1 MSPQPDQDQRSARLR
16 AELLR
21 RRLEGGRA
29 GAGRRSIGHADRS
42 GPLRLSWGQEQM
54 WFLNRLEPDSPE
66 YLVPL
71 ALRLRGDLDTTA
83 LDRAWDGFL
92 ARHEILR
99 TRYALDGAEPVQI
112 VDPARPARLATEDL
126 TRLPRRERE
135 SAVHDRIAKACAEP
149 VDLAREW
156 PIRGRLLKC
165 SDDDHVLI
173 VVVHHIACDAWSAHL
188 FAQDISGLYS
198 ASVGITGADPAPL
211 RFQYAD
217 YAAWQ
222 REQQN
227 TPAAARH
234 LDYWRTQ
241 LADLTP
247 IDLPTDRRRPTVR
260 DATGGTVAHA
270 LTPEL
275 THAVRDVAKRHD
287 TTPFAVL
294 LAAFQA
300 LLARYTGREDVAV
313 GTLLSARNR
322 PEWQHLFGY
331 GINSVVL
338 RGRWDGD
345 PTFTEHLAA
354 TRRTVLDAFEHQD
367 LPFAR
372 LVTELEPER
381 DLSRTPLFQ
390 VLFTLREETVDD
402 YRLPGVTLQ
411 ALEPAAA
418 PARFDLSLTM
428 NEGRDGALTAR
439 LEFATALF
447 DRTTAERVLGHYV
460 RLLTAAVTHP
470 ATRLS
475 RLAVLGAEERAV
487 LVGGPERV
495 EPVTRRVHEVF
506 AAQVARTPDAVA
518 VVFEGQELS
527 YAELDVRANR
537 IAHLLRSK
545 GVGPEDLVGVCLER
559 GIELMPA
566 LLGVLKAGAA
576 YLPLDPAN
584 PGDRLAY
591 IVKDAKAPVVLT
603 TAGQAAV
610 LDGRYDGDVVELDT
624 AAALLAAQ
632 PGTDPGVAG
641 GPQNLIYTI
650 YTSGS
655 TGRPKG
661 VALTHENV
669 VRLLARGQEHYA
681 FAETDVWSLFHSY
694 AFDVSVWEMW
704 GALLHGG
711 RLVVVPFAVTRS
723 PEEFLDLLVEQGV
736 TVLNQTPSAFRAL
749 VGAARDGDPRID
761 RLAVRAVVFAG
772 EKLEVADLKP
782 WTDRLGLARTAL
794 VNMYGI
800 TETTVHTT
808 YRRLTDADLDPQAGN
823 PIGRPL
829 ADLTVHL
836 LDGNGELVPVGV
848 PGEIYVGG
856 PGVARGYLN
865 RPELTAERFVPD
877 PYGPAGARLYKS
889 GDLARR
895 LPDGQLE
902 FLGRADDQ
910 VKIRGFRI
918 ELGEIESVLGAH
930 PGLRD
935 AVVVV
940 REDVP
945 GDKRLVGYVVAAG
958 DAGVP
963 GLGELRAYLSAS
975 LPQYMV
981 PAAFVP
987 LAGLPLTTNGK
998 LDKRALPAPE
1008 GVALGS
1014 DRAYVAPRTEVEE
1027 LIAGIWRDALGVER
1041 VGVEDG
1047 FFDLGG
1053 DSIKAVA
1060 LVGALRAAGLD
1071 VAVRDI
1077 FDHRTIAGLAEL
1089 VATRGRAVVE
1099 AAVAPFELLGAGDRG
1114 RLPAGLADAYPMSQT
1129 QIGMVV
1135 DLLAHDRS
1143 AHYQNVASTRMRP
1156 EVPFDLEALRSA
1168 ASTVTARH
1176 DVLRTS
1182 FDLKSCS
1189 VPVQLVHRT
1198 AEMPVAVRDLRG
1210 LEAHEVTRSL
1220 DAFHAEEKARS
1231 FDLAAPPLFRLTAH
1245 LVADGGWWLSVT
1257 EFHGIVEG
1265 WSYHSLIK
1273 ELLSCYG
1280 QLLGPG
1286 EPEPYAAPAVRFADS
1301 IAGELRALASDEDRA
1316 YWRRT
1321 VEAYPKFTLPAGWGA
1336 PDQPVEHFWV
1346 SVPFGDLEDRLRA
1359 LAARADAS
1367 LKSVL
1372 VAAHGKVLSLLTGLP
1387 AFTGG
1392 VVVHTRPE
1400 TADADRVYGMHL
1412 NTVPFVF
1419 DRGAPT
1425 WRQLVGRAFEREAG
1439 LWPHRRFPMPEMQR
1453 MAGGQRLVDVLLN
1466 HVDFDRL
1473 ESEAVDLDSLMA
1485 PGTTEFD
1492 LAVTTVSRH
1501 IGLKTNTRV
1510 LTRRNAGRIADLYRR
1525 VLEAMAA
1532 DPDGDAAE
1540 VFLTSEERELL
1551 ERVNET
1557 GFEAETRSVL
1567 ELFEA
1572 QALRTPEA
1580 TAVRSGE
1587 LRSSYAEL
1595 DARANQI
1602 AHFLRGRGVG
1612 HESRV
1617 AVLLDRGPEL
1627 IVSLLGVWKAGAA
1640 YVPIDP
1646 SSPAER
1652 VAAIVETSGAL
1663 VVLDDARPSV
1673 AHLPVTA
1680 PERVDDLDRLAYV
1693 IFTSGSTGT
1702 PKGVEIAHRGL
1713 ANHVAWAAREL
1724 TSQGVGG
1731 APLFSS
1737 VAFDLVVP
1745 NLWAPLV
1752 AGQAVHTVSGAVDMA
1767 DLGAHLV
1774 RQGPYSFIKLTPSHL
1789 DVLSLQLTP
1798 PAAAALAPVLVVAG
1812 EALSRGTVERWRAL
1826 APESRLI
1833 NEYGPTEASVG
1844 TCIHPVT
1851 EAQPSE
1857 VVPIGRPLPNMT
1869 MHVLDALLQPVPVG
1883 VAGELY
1889 VGGTGVARGYAN
1901 RPDLTAERF
1910 LPDPYGTPGARL
1922 YRTGDLVR
1930 RRADGNVEF
1939 LGRLDDQVKIR
1950 GYRIELGEVQGVLA
1964 AHSAVRE
1971 AFVTAGSHQSG
1982 TGDKQLAAYY
1992 TTADGEPVEDLA
2004 AFCGLRLP
2012 DYMIPATFTP
2022 LTALPLNANGKIDR
2036 RALPTPGPN
2045 ATSARPYT
2053 APRTPVE
2060 ERFAAVWCEVLGIEQ
2075 AGVQDSFF
2083 DLGGDSIRAVAL
2095 VGALRAEGHDL
2106 DVRDVFDRRTIA
2118 ALTAL
2123 VAERAPAVVEAAVA
2137 PFELLGP
2144 GDRDRLPAGLAD
2156 AYPMSQTQVGMVVEM
2171 LSDESLHRYHSVS
2184 SFRIRDE
2191 EPFDATALR
2200 AAARA
2205 VAARHEVLRTSFDL
2219 NSLSV
2224 PAQFVHPEAEIPV
2237 SVHAFP
2243 AGLDAEGV
2251 QRALRSFQ
2259 ADERSRPFTLTAAP
2273 LLRLAAHPEAH
2284 GTWWLSM
2291 TRCHAITEGWSHY
2304 NLLMELL
2311 DCYRQFRDVGTLPAP
2326 PSAPGIRYADF
2337 IATEMRALASAE
2349 DRAYWAGV
2357 VEDHPKVALPAGWG
2371 DPGRPQ
2377 GERVRRRVA
2386 VSDLE
2391 PGLRAL
2397 AVRAQTS
2404 LKSVLLAAHLTV
2416 LGALTGE
2423 NSFSTGLVCDA
2434 RPEAVG
2440 ADKVHGMYLNT
2451 VPFPHNRAAAGGS
2464 WLDLVRAVFATE
2476 VGLWPHR
2483 HFPMPEMQWTAGG
2496 RRLVDVSFNYLDF
2509 RQVDTERVE
2518 VASTLAEG
2526 GTEFDLAVTT
2536 LAGHLALSSRA
2547 GVLGEADADRLV
2559 DMYRGVLE
2567 AMAADPDG
2575 PADDTCLAAADRP
2588 LLDALHTP
2596 AHGEAAP
2603 DLLPDLFEAQVLRT
2617 PDAVAVVHGRTTVRY
2632 GELDAR
2638 ADRIARLL
2646 RARGVRTGT
2655 PVGVLLAREPD
2666 LVACLLG
2673 VWKAGGAYVPLD
2685 PAAPSERLG
2694 FMLADAQVHT
2704 LLTRREHLPA
2714 GLRHTGAVFLEE
2726 PETEEETR
2734 PSRPRAVA
2742 PPRTTDPD
2750 HLAYIIHT
2758 SGSTGRPKGVQI
2770 THRGIAHRVAW
2781 SVREQGI
2788 GRHDRVLQKTSVGF
2802 DAAGWEL
2809 FAPLITGGTVVL
2821 APAGVERDPQALL
2834 RAVADHRVTVLQVV
2848 PSVLRLL
2855 TGTAGWEACTQLRTV
2870 CSAGE
2875 QLDGELADQVRRLR
2889 PGLELW
2895 NTYGPT
2901 ECAVDATAHAVPDPV
2916 ADAPVPIGRPL
2927 PHAGVQILDPGL
2939 RRVPVGVA
2947 GELHVVG
2954 AALARGYAGR
2964 PDLTAER
2971 FLPDPYG
2978 PPGAR
2983 MYRTG
2988 DLVRIAS
2995 DGTLVYV
3002 GRTDD
3007 EVKIH
3012 GVRVAPAETRTA
3024 LLALPGVR
3032 DALVLP
3038 RQAPDGT
3045 GQRLVAYVVAS
3056 RPADGTALR
3065 QQLAGRLPPAFVPT
3079 AFVSLDRIPLTV
3091 NGKPDRTALPAP
3103 EPAADREYTAPATPV
3118 ERALAAIWSEVLGL
3132 EQVSARDNFFDYGG
3146 DSLLV
3151 IKVIGAARRR
3161 GLPVSLRMLYEYDT
3175 LADLAGAVDSLTEG
3189 QDMTPDA
3196 PPAPTARPAPA
3207 LPHISRAGLED
3218 VMAAHRIP
3226 GVAVALL
3233 RGGEVVSVEG
3243 YGVTAADRPQPVTPR
3258 TAFQVA
3264 SVSKH
3269 VTVLAVLRLV
3279 AEGELNLDGDI
3290 NRHLTGWQVPDGA
3303 RITLRELISHQ
3314 GGLSHVPPTNFL
3326 PGELMPTVPE
3336 ILHGRPP
3343 ATNEPVRAVHPAGTT
3358 FKKSNINFSVLE
3370 QLLLD
3375 VTGEPFGAMMRR
3387 LVLDPLGMADS
3398 TFDQGHPAVAA
3409 RPVAIGHDTE
3419 GEPIPGRWRVR
3430 NEVAAGGLWASA
3442 EDLTKVSLEI
3452 RRAYLGEPGTI
3463 VGRPLAQQ
3471 MLTVWHP
3478 GSFYGLGTVLDTTGG
3493 DVEYGHGGRTVGYRV
3508 GTFTRV
3514 DSGEGLIVLTNSEN
3528 GKHANTFVADA
3539 VRRADGG
3546 LGTGEAIAAWANGT
3560 DEPVEPAAAR
3570 A

>member
-1 MSPQPDQDQRSARLR
+1 MSQHADRDERSARLR

-21 RRLEGGRA
+21 RRLEGRRA
-29 GAGRRSIGHADRS
+29 GVGRRTVRPADRS
-42 GPLRLSWGQEQM
+42 GPLRLSWGQQQM

-71 ALRLRGDLDTTA
+71 ALRLRGHLDTTA
-83 LDRAWDGFL
+83 LDRAWNGFL

-99 TRYALDGAEPVQI
+99 TRYALDGTEPVQI
-112 VDPARPARLATEDL
+112 IDRPRTVRLDTEDL
-126 TRLPRRERE
+126 THLSGRPQEVAL
-135 SAVHDRIAKACAEP
+135 HDRIAAACAAP

-156 PIRGRLLKC
+156 PIRGRLLTLA
-165 SDDDHVLI
+165 DDDHVLI

-188 FAQDISGLYS
+188 FAQDISGFYS
-198 ASVGITGADPAPL
+198 ASVGVTGAEPAPL
-211 RFQYAD
+211 EFQYAD

-222 REQQN
+222 REQRDEPSA
-227 TPAAARH
+227 TRH
-234 LDYWRTQ
+234 LAYWRTQ
-241 LADLTP
+241 LDGLTP
-247 IDLPTDRRRPTVR
+247 IDLPADRSRPAVR
-260 DATGGTVAHA
+260 DATGDTVGHA
-270 LTPEL
+270 LPPEL
-275 THAVRDVAKRHD
+275 TRAVRDVAKRHD

-300 LLARYTGREDVAV
+300 LLARYTGRDDIAV

-322 PEWQHLFGY
+322 PEWQNLFGY
-331 GINSVVL
+331 GVNSLVL
-338 RGRWDGD
+338 RGRWHGD
-345 PTFTEHLAA
+345 PSFSEHLAA

-367 LPFAR
+367 LPFAQ

-381 DLSRTPLFQ
+381 DMSRTPLFQ

-411 ALEPAAA
+411 SLRPAAA
-418 PARFDLSLTM
+418 PARFDLALTM
-428 NEGRDGALTAR
+428 DEGRDGALAAR

-447 DRTTAERVLGHYV
+447 DRATAERMLGHYV

-470 ATRLS
+470 ATPLS
-475 RLAVLGAEERAV
+475 RLDLLGETERA
-487 LVGGPERV
+487 LLAERPRAACP
-495 EPVTRRVHEVF
+495 PVTRRVHELF
-506 AAQVARTPDAVA
+506 EEQVARTPDAGA
-518 VVFEGQELS
+518 VTFGEVTWS
-527 YAELDVRANR
+527 YAELNVRANR
-537 IAHLLRSK
+537 IAHVLRAR

-559 GIELMPA
+559 GADLLPA
-566 LLGVLKAGAA
+566 LLGVLKSGAA
-576 YLPLDPAN
+576 YVPLDPAN
-584 PGDRLAY
+584 PADRLAY
-591 IVKDAKAPVVLT
+591 IVQDANAPVVLT
-603 TAGQAAV
+603 TSALAGV
-610 LDGRYDGDVVELDT
+610 LEGRYEGEVVALD
-624 AAALLAAQ
+624 AEAEVLAAQ

-641 GPQNLIYTI
+641 SPQNLIYTI

-681 FAETDVWSLFHSY
+681 FGGGDVWPLFHSY

-736 TVLNQTPSAFRAL
+736 TVLNQTPSAFRSL
-749 VGAARDGDPRID
+749 VGAARDGDPRVGL
-761 RLAVRAVVFAG
+761 LALRAVVFAG
-772 EKLEVADLKP
+772 EKLEVSELVP
-782 WTDRLGLARTAL
+782 WAERVGLDRTAL

-808 YRRLTDADLDPQAGN
+808 YHRLTKRDLDPQAGN

-829 ADLTVHL
+829 SDLRVHL
-836 LDGNGELVPVGV
+836 LDHNGDLVPIGV
-848 PGEIYVGG
+848 PGEIHVAG

-877 PYGPAGARLYKS
+877 PFGPAGSRLYRS

-895 LPDGQLE
+895 LPDGSLE
-902 FLGRADDQ
+902 FVGRADDQ
-910 VKIRGFRI
+910 VKVRGFRI
-918 ELGEIESVLGAH
+918 ELGEIESVLGSH
-930 PGLRD
+930 PGVRD

-945 GDKRLVGYVVAAG
+945 GDRRLVGYFVSAG
-958 DAGVP
+958 VGEVP
-963 GLGELRAYLSAS
+963 GLGELRAHLSAS
-975 LPQYMV
+975 LPEYMV

-987 LAGLPLTTNGK
+987 LEVLPLTTNGK
-998 LDKRALPAPE
+998 LDKRALPAVE
-1008 GVALGS
+1008 GAALGS
-1014 DRAYVAPRTEVEE
+1014 DRVFVAPRTATEE
-1027 LIAGIWRDALGVER
+1027 QIAGIWREALGVER

-1053 DSIKAVA
+1053 DSIRAVA
-1060 LVGALRAAGLD
+1060 LVGALRAAGFD

-1077 FDHRTIAGLAEL
+1077 FDHRTIATLAEL
-1089 VATRGRAVVE
+1089 VATRGRAVVQS
-1099 AAVAPFELLGAGDRG
+1099 AVAPFELLGTGDREH
-1114 RLPAGLADAYPMSQT
+1114 LPAGLADAYPMSQT

-1135 DLLAHDRS
+1135 DMVAHDRN
-1143 AHYQNVASTRMRP
+1143 AHYQNVASTRMRA
-1156 EVPFDLEALRSA
+1156 EVPFDVGALRAA

-1189 VPVQLVHRT
+1189 VPVQLVHAS

-1210 LEAHEVTRSL
+1210 LGVQEAAQSIE
-1220 DAFHAEEKARS
+1220 AFHAAEKART

-1265 WSYHSLIK
+1265 WSYHSLIQ
-1273 ELLSCYG
+1273 ELLALYRQVLDHG
-1280 QLLGPG
+1280 EADRYVAPG
-1286 EPEPYAAPAVRFADS
+1286 VRFADS
-1301 IAGELRALASDEDRA
+1301 IAGELRSLASDEDRT

-1321 VEAYPKFTLPAGWGA
+1321 VEEHAKFTLPAGWGA
-1336 PDQPVEHFWV
+1336 PDLPVEHFWV
-1346 SVPFGDLEDRLRA
+1346 SVPFDDLEGRLRA
-1359 LAARADAS
+1359 LATEAGAS

-1372 VAAHGKVLSLLTGLP
+1372 VAAHGKVLSLLTELP

-1400 TADADRVYGMHL
+1400 TADADRIYGMHL
-1412 NTVPFVF
+1412 NTVPFAF
-1419 DRGAPT
+1419 DRGART
-1425 WRQLVGRAFEREAG
+1425 WRELVGRAFEREAA

-1453 MAGGQRLVDVLLN
+1453 MAGGQRLVEVLLN

-1492 LAVTTVSRH
+1492 LAVTTVSRR
-1501 IGLKTNTRV
+1501 IGLKTNTGV
-1510 LTRRNAGRIADLYRR
+1510 LTRANARRIAELYRK
-1525 VLEAMAA
+1525 VLESMAA

-1540 VFLTSEERELL
+1540 AFLAPDERELL
-1551 ERVNET
+1551 ERVNRTEY
-1557 GFEAETRSVL
+1557 EAETRSVL

-1580 TAVRSGE
+1580 TAVQSDE
-1587 LRSSYAEL
+1587 LILSYAEL
-1595 DARANQI
+1595 DARANQV
-1602 AHFLRGRGVG
+1602 AHYLRDQGAG

-1617 AVLLDRGPEL
+1617 AVVLDRGPEL
-1627 IVSLLGVWKAGAA
+1627 IASLLGVWKAGAA
-1640 YVPIDP
+1640 YVPVDP
-1646 SSPAER
+1646 SAPAER
-1652 VAAIVETSGAL
+1652 IAAIVETSGAR
-1663 VVLDDARPSV
+1663 VVLDATRPSV
-1673 AHLPVTA
+1673 AQLPVTA

-1693 IFTSGSTGT
+1693 IFTSGSTGV
-1702 PKGVEIAHRGL
+1702 PKGVELPHRGL
-1713 ANHVAWAAREL
+1713 VNHVAWAAREL
-1724 TSQGVGG
+1724 ASRGSGG

-1752 AGQAVHTVSGAVDMA
+1752 VGQAVHTVSGSVDMA

-1774 RQGPYSFIKLTPSHL
+1774 ARGPYSFIKLTPGHL
-1789 DVLSLQLTP
+1789 EILGHQLD
-1798 PAAAALAPVLVVAG
+1798 PAAVASLAGVVVVAG
-1812 EALSRGTVERWRAL
+1812 EALSGEVAGRWSAVL
-1826 APESRLI
+1826 GAGRLV

-1844 TCIHPVT
+1844 TCVFPVT
-1851 EAQPSE
+1851 EAESSQ
-1857 VVPIGRPLPNMT
+1857 VVPIGSPLPNMT
-1869 MHVLDALLQPVPVG
+1869 MYVLDGLLQPVPVG

-1889 VGGTGVARGYAN
+1889 VGGTGVARGYAG
-1901 RPDLTAERF
+1901 RADLTAERF
-1910 LPDPYGTPGARL
+1910 LPDPYGPAGARF

-1930 RRADGNVEF
+1930 QRVDGNVEF

-1950 GYRIELGEVQGVLA
+1950 GYRVELGEVQAVLA
-1964 AHSAVRE
+1964 AHPGVRE
-1971 AFVTAGSHQSG
+1971 VFVTVHETD
-1982 TGDKQLAAYY
+1982 TGDKQLVGYY
-1992 TTADGEPVEDLA
+1992 VTQDGRPVEDLG

-2012 DYMIPATFTP
+2012 DYMIPSALTP
-2022 LTALPLNANGKIDR
+2022 LAALPLNANGKVDR
-2036 RALPTPGPN
+2036 RALPAPGRN
-2045 ATSARPYT
+2045 TSPARPFV
-2053 APRTPVE
+2053 APRSPVE
-2060 ERFAAVWCEVLGIEQ
+2060 ERFAAVWCEVLGVGR
-2075 AGVQDSFF
+2075 AGIQDSFF

-2095 VGALRAEGHDL
+2095 VGALRAEGFDL

-2118 ALTAL
+2118 ALTEL
-2123 VAERAPAVVEAAVA
+2123 VAGRAPAVVRAPVA
-2137 PFELLGP
+2137 PFELLGAD
-2144 GDRDRLPAGLAD
+2144 DRERLPAGLTD
-2156 AYPMSQTQVGMVVEM
+2156 AYPMAQTQVGMVVEM
-2171 LSDESLHRYHSVS
+2171 LADESLHRYHSVS

-2191 EPFDATALR
+2191 EPFDDAALR
-2200 AAARA
+2200 AAAGA
-2205 VAARHEVLRTSFDL
+2205 VAARHEALRTSFDL

-2224 PAQFVHPEAEIPV
+2224 PVQFVHAEAEVPV
-2237 SVHAFP
+2237 AVHPLP

-2251 QRALRSFQ
+2251 QEALRTFQ
-2259 ADERSRPFTLTAAP
+2259 ADERSRPFRVTTAP
-2273 LLRLAAHPEAH
+2273 LLRLAAHPEAD
-2284 GTWWLSM
+2284 GAWWLSM
-2291 TRCHAITEGWSHY
+2291 VRCHAITEGWSHY

-2311 DCYRQFRDVGTLPAP
+2311 DCYRQFRDTGSLPAP
-2326 PSAPGIRYADF
+2326 PPAPAIRYADF
-2337 IATEMRALASAE
+2337 VATERRALDSDE

-2357 VEDHPKVALPAGWG
+2357 VDSHPTFVLPAGWG
-2371 DPGRPQ
+2371 DPDRPP

-2386 VSDLE
+2386 IHDLE

-2397 AVRAQTS
+2397 AARAQTS
-2404 LKSVLLAAHLTV
+2404 LKSVLFAAHLKV
-2416 LGALTGE
+2416 LGALTHE
-2423 NSFSTGLVCDA
+2423 ESFTSGLVCDS
-2434 RPEAVG
+2434 RPEAAG

-2451 VPFPHNRAAAGGS
+2451 VPFPHDQARTVGS
-2464 WLDLVRAVFATE
+2464 WVGLVRSVFARE
-2476 VGLWPHR
+2476 VELWPHR
-2483 HFPMPEMQWTAGG
+2483 HFPMPEMQRGAGG

-2509 RQVDTERVE
+2509 RQVDTELVD
-2518 VASTLAEG
+2518 VAPTLAEG

-2536 LAGHLALSSRA
+2536 LAGSLALSSNA
-2547 GVLGEADADRLV
+2547 GVLGEADADRLAE
-2559 DMYRGVLE
+2559 MYRRVLE

-2575 PADDTCLAAADRP
+2575 AADEDLLAVQDRS

-2596 AHGEAAP
+2596 VYKREDPAP
-2603 DLLPDLFEAQVLRT
+2603 LPDLFAVQVART
-2617 PDAVAVVHGRTTVRY
+2617 PDTVALVHGRTTVRY

-2638 ADRIARLL
+2638 ADRIARVL
-2646 RARGVRTGT
+2646 RARGVRRGDA
-2655 PVGVLLAREPD
+2655 VGVLLGREPD

-2685 PAAPSERLG
+2685 PAAPGERLR
-2694 FMLADAQVHT
+2694 FMLGDARVHT
-2704 LLTRREHLPA
+2704 LLTRRDRLPD
-2714 GLRHTGAVFLEE
+2714 GLHHPGAVLLDELPD
-2726 PETEEETR
+2726 PETGPGR
-2734 PSRPRAVA
+2734 PPGHA
-2742 PPRTTDPD
+2742 TDPG
-2750 HLAYIIHT
+2750 HLAYIIYT
-2758 SGSTGRPKGVQI
+2758 SGSTGRPKGAQI
-2770 THRGIAHRVAW
+2770 THEGLAHRVSWAV
-2781 SVREQGI
+2781 SEQGI
-2788 GRHDRVLQKTSVGF
+2788 GPSDRVLQKTPTGF

-2809 FAPLITGGTVVL
+2809 FAPLISGGTVVL
-2821 APAGVERDPQALL
+2821 APPGAERDPQALL

-2855 TGTAGWEACTQLRTV
+2855 TGTAGWEACTQLRLL

-2875 QLDGELADQVRRLR
+2875 ELDGELAVQVGKLR
-2889 PGLELW
+2889 PGLQLW

-2901 ECAVDATAHAVPDPV
+2901 ECAVDATAHAVRAPV
-2916 ADAPVPIGRPL
+2916 TDAPVPIGRPL
-2927 PHAGVQILDPGL
+2927 PHVGVQILGPTM
-2939 RRVPVGVA
+2939 RRAAVGVT
-2947 GELHVVG
+2947 GELHIVG
-2954 AALARGYAGR
+2954 AALARGYRGR

-2971 FLPDPYG
+2971 FVPDPYG
-2978 PPGAR
+2978 PAGAR

-2988 DLVRIAS
+2988 DLARIAP
-2995 DGTLVYV
+2995 DGTLVHA

-3007 EVKIH
+3007 EVKIN
-3012 GVRVAPAETRTA
+3012 GVRVAPAESRAA

-3038 RQAPDGT
+3038 RQASDGT
-3045 GQRLVAYVVAS
+3045 GPRLVAYVVATV
-3056 RPADGTALR
+3056 DGAALR
-3065 QQLAGRLPPAFVPT
+3065 QLLSTRLPPAFVPT
-3079 AFVSLDRIPLTV
+3079 AFVHLDHIPLTV

-3103 EPAADREYTAPATPV
+3103 EPAADRAYVAPATPV
-3118 ERALAAIWSEVLGL
+3118 ERALATIWSEVLGL
-3132 EQVSARDNFFDYGG
+3132 ERVSARDNFFDYGG

-3161 GLPVSLRMLYEYDT
+3161 GLPVTLRMLYEYDT

-3189 QDMTPDA
+3189 QDMTPDSPPVAA
-3196 PPAPTARPAPA
+3196 PELPQA
-3207 LPHISRAGLED
+3207 LPRISRADLEE

-3233 RGGEVVSVEG
+3233 SGGEVVSVEG
-3243 YGVTAADRPQPVTPR
+3243 YGVTAADRPEPVTSR

-3290 NRHLTGWQVPDGA
+3290 NRHLTSWQVPDDA

-3314 GGLSHVPPTNFL
+3314 GGLSHVAPTNFL
-3326 PGELMPTVPE
+3326 PGELMPTIPE
-3336 ILHGRPP
+3336 ILHGRLP

-3398 TFDQGHPAVAA
+3398 TFDQRHPVTATH
-3409 RPVAIGHDTE
+3409 PVAVGHDTE

-3442 EDLTKVSLEI
+3442 EDLAKVSLEI
-3452 RRAYLGEPGTI
+3452 RRAYLGEPGTL

-3471 MLTVWHP
+3471 MLTIWHP
-3478 GSFYGLGTVLDTTGG
+3478 GSFYGLGTVLDDTAG
-3493 DVEYGHGGRTVGYRV
+3493 DVEFGHGGRTVGYRV
-3508 GTFTRV
+3508 GTFTRI

-3528 GKHANTFVADA
+3528 GKHANTYVADA
-3539 VRRADGG
+3539 VRRTGGG
-3546 LGTGEAIAAWANGT
+3546 LGTGEAIAAWVKGT
-3560 DEPVEPAAAR
+3560 DEPVEPAVSHE
-3570 A
+3570 